1 MQWNSHIFKC
11 DFKHSKTYFF
21 WIAVYMLL
29 FYMEEIDQT
38 VQLESVTS
46 VSTAQDQALK
56 NRNKQCDYGKYKH
69 LFFHDFVQQ
78 IVGREE
84 RNIGKDERRK
94 WLY

>member
-1 MQWNSHIFKC
+1 M
-11 DFKHSKTYFF
+11 
-21 WIAVYMLL
+21 YMSL
-29 FYMEEIDQT
+29 FCMKEIDQT

-69 LFFHDFVQQ
+69 LFFHDYVQK

-84 RNIGKDERRK
+84 RH
-94 WLY
+94 